1 LSRVLLTTTQR
12 PGIDDFNVLDK
23 NSFEQISEASVR
35 KEEMSSAGGDTDRKK
50 SENLE
55 FDICFWDLNPKNHL
69 ASRLKAI
76 QLYES
81 ANIFLMVY
89 NADDRDSFDKLNSI
103 LLDFKDSN
111 AVGAYKV
118 LVSVIN

>member
-1 LSRVLLTTTQR
+1 
-12 PGIDDFNVLDK
+12 
-23 NSFEQISEASVR
+23 
-35 KEEMSSAGGDTDRKK
+35 M
-50 SENLE
+50 
-55 FDICFWDLNPKNHL
+55 
-69 ASRLKAI
+69 
-76 QLYES
+76 YET

-118 LVSVIN
+118 LVSVMNYGKDRVQRPREVSVSDVTLLMEQHGIPSYIEVRLDNKKNISILD